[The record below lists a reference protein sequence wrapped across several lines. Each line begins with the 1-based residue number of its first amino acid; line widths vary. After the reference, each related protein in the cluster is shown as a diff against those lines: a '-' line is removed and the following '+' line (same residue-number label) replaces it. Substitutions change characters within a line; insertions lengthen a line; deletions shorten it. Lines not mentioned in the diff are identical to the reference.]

1 MYTIIEDCSP
11 YYIRFTFDGLKNII
25 NYIINQTP
33 VNVVNYSTY
42 SHDTLNLPAA
52 ETIISMLP
60 MSNKITFN
68 INRVAVF
75 TTPPNGGCGVHKD
88 GSHDRTSFNI
98 PIEIL
103 DNNCITS
110 WYSDEMFEGFPILE
124 KSNYS
129 RNVYRDYKTMNKFKS
144 VKTMTAQPNEMTLFN
159 TEIYHSWSNHNS
171 NNTRKILT
179 LRSVDVEKLYFETA
193 RQLLFGYEYE

>member
-25 NYIINQTP
+25 DYTNSQTP
-33 VNVVNYSTY
+33 VNVVNYSMY

-52 ETIISMLP
+52 KTIISMLP

-68 INRVAVF
+68 INRVAIF
-75 TTPPNGGCGVHKD
+75 TTPPNGGCGIHKD
-88 GSHDRTSFNI
+88 GSNHKTSFNI

-103 DNNCITS
+103 DNSCITN
-110 WYSDEMFEGFPILE
+110 WYNDETFDGFPLNGNP
-124 KSNYS
+124 NYT
-129 RNVYRDYKTMNKFKS
+129 RNVYSDYKTMNKFKP

-159 TEIYHSWSNHNS
+159 TEIYHSWSNYNS

-179 LRSVDVEKLYFETA
+179 LRSVNVEKLYFETA
-193 RQLLFGYEYE
+193 RQLLFGY

>member
-25 NYIINQTP
+25 NYTTNQTP
-33 VNVVNYSTY
+33 VSVVNYVMY
-42 SHDTLNLPAA
+42 SHDTLSLPAA

-159 TEIYHSWSNHNS
+159 TEIYHSWSNYNS
-171 NNTRKILT
+171 SNTRKILT
-179 LRSVDVEKLYFETA
+179 LRSVNAKELYFNDA
-193 RQLLFGYEYE
+193 KKILFP

>member
-159 TEIYHSWSNHNS
+159 TEIYHSWSNYNS
-171 NNTRKILT
+171 SNTRKILT
-179 LRSVDVEKLYFETA
+179 LRSVNAEELYFNDA
-193 RQLLFGYEYE
+193 KKILFP

>member
-25 NYIINQTP
+25 NYTTNQTP
-33 VNVVNYSTY
+33 VSVVNYVMY
-42 SHDTLNLPAA
+42 SHDTLSLPAA

-159 TEIYHSWSNHNS
+159 TEIYHSWSNYNS
-171 NNTRKILT
+171 SNTRKILT
-179 LRSVDVEKLYFETA
+179 LRSVNAEELYFNDA
-193 RQLLFGYEYE
+193 KKILFP

>member
-25 NYIINQTP
+25 NYTTNQTP
-33 VNVVNYSTY
+33 VSVVNYVKY
-42 SHDTLNLPAA
+42 SYDTLSLPAA

-159 TEIYHSWSNHNS
+159 TEIYHSWSNYNS
-171 NNTRKILT
+171 SNTRKILT
-179 LRSVDVEKLYFETA
+179 LRSVNAEELYFNDA
-193 RQLLFGYEYE
+193 KKILFP